1 MVRVANSELTDLGWA
16 ATGLCFLAAA
26 TEGISLTSFGLAA
39 ADISSELGIG
49 KDGIGYLASAT
60 LLGLV
65 FGALAGGRLADTYG
79 SKRILVFSVAGF
91 GLFSIGT
98 ALSTSFGMIFVT
110 RLLTGLLLGGA
121 MPNVIGVAA
130 SGGSAGSRVS
140 RVALVVSG
148 APFGG
153 VVTGIFGTTS
163 WAATW
168 QAIFIFGGVAPLL
181 LTPLLALGLPNSHRT
196 PNAGRPARSRS
207 DSGAGAY
214 VSGLFGGG
222 RLLSTSMLWT
232 GSFATQLIL
241 YLLLN
246 WLPAL
251 MRASGFERKQAAVA
265 MLLLNLGG
273 MLGGIIFGQLMRGS
287 RRWLVPLVAYA
298 GAMLSLVAL
307 ALLSK
312 GLFVTYLS
320 ATLAGTCAIGGQ
332 LLLFGL
338 AAEPYDLAFRGTGVG
353 AMTAVGRAGSIF
365 GPLFAGALLGAGF
378 TSGTVLLALLP
389 MALVAGVGATLLAKR
404 LPAK

>member
-1 MVRVANSELTDLGWA
+1 MVRIANPELTDLGWA

-39 ADISSELGIG
+39 ADISAELGIG
-49 KDGIGYLASAT
+49 KEGIGYLASAA
-60 LLGLV
+60 LLGLI

-79 SKRILVFSVAGF
+79 AKRILVFSVAGF

-98 ALSTSFGMIFVT
+98 ALSTSFSMIFAT

-130 SGGSAGSRVS
+130 SGGSVGSRIS

-153 VVTGIFGTTS
+153 VIAGLFGTTS
-163 WAATW
+163 WASSW

-181 LTPLLALGLPNSHRT
+181 LTPFLALRLPHSQRLQNV
-196 PNAGRPARSRS
+196 SRQALS
-207 DSGAGAY
+207 PSYSGVGVY
-214 VSGLFGGG
+214 VSGLFGEA
-222 RLLSTSMLWT
+222 RLLSTSMLWIGT
-232 GSFATQLIL
+232 FSTQLIL

-251 MRASGFERKQAAVA
+251 MRASGFERRQAAIA

-273 MLGGIIFGQLMRGS
+273 MLGGILFGQLMRGS
-287 RRWLVPLVAYA
+287 QRWLVPLAAYA
-298 GAMLSLVAL
+298 GAILSLGAL

-312 GLFVTYLS
+312 GLLMTYLS
-320 ATLAGTCAIGGQ
+320 ASLAGTCVIGGQ

-338 AAEPYDLAFRGTGVG
+338 APEPYAFAFRGTGIG
-353 AMTAVGRAGSIF
+353 AMTAVGRAGSVF

-378 TSGTVLLALLP
+378 TAGTVLLALLP
-389 MALVAGVGATLLAKR
+389 MALVAGVGVTVLAKR
-404 LPAK
+404 LSAK